1 MRAPRLA
8 HPRTL
13 TAVASTIFVVAL
25 ASVPAKAPSA
35 TLASVAAKAQP
46 SASCTAG
53 LTRLD
58 VRIGGGIPLPSTFS
72 NPTSSTVRF
81 TVRLAKSWFFGPA
94 RDIGTATLPPHT
106 GRIGP
111 QAVPTFLHTP
121 LGVGNVVIEVRTD
134 HTGAEIVGRC
144 NYQLHLQAP
153 RPTEVGTLLSS
164 EKRWLYQVPVQLCA
178 IEGSDL
184 AGAAKPGQTVP
195 PGDLLK
201 TLSDVNAKIWYPQA
215 QIAFSTATDYAIPV
229 IADPS
234 PPAVDHQHLG
244 DLDVDFLSIEP
255 QEARDLCRQAWR
267 ERFPGRAG
275 HPSHQR
281 AQVHFFSNP
290 RRVAATRARPVRRR
304 RQGWQRP

>member
-46 SASCTAG
+46 SAPCTAG

-58 VRIGGGIPLPSTFS
+58 VRIGGGIPWPPTFS

-94 RDIGTATLPPHT
+94 RDIGTVTLPPHT
-106 GRIGP
+106 GRISSL
-111 QAVPTFLHTP
+111 AVPTFLHTP

-184 AGAAKPGQTVP
+184 AGAAKPGADRAARRPSEDVERCQRQDLVSAGTDSVLDGHRLCD
-195 PGDLLK
+195 PGNRGSV
-201 TLSDVNAKIWYPQA
+201 TPLSG
-215 QIAFSTATDYAIPV
+215 
-229 IADPS
+229 PS
-234 PPAVDHQHLG
+234 PP
-244 DLDVDFLSIEP
+244 
-255 QEARDLCRQAWR
+255 RRY
-267 ERFPGRAG
+267 GR
-275 HPSHQR
+275 
-281 AQVHFFSNP
+281 
-290 RRVAATRARPVRRR
+290 
-304 RQGWQRP
+304 